1 MFNATFINITVIAW
15 WSVLF
20 HEGNRSAR
28 KKNTDLPNLLHN
40 VVSCTP
46 RLSGIR
52 AHNVRGDR
60 HRSRQRK

>member
-1 MFNATFINITVIAW
+1 MFNATFINITVISW

-46 RLSGIR
+46 CLSGIR
-52 AHNVRGDR
+52 AHNVRGDW